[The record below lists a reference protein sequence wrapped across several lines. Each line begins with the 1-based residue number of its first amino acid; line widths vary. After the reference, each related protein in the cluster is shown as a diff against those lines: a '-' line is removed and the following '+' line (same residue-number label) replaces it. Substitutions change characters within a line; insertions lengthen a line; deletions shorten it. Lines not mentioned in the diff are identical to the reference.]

1 MEGETKTVI
10 EMEIISVEGQCVD
23 SNGENAADDAGPTD
37 ATSLQLPPKLMIN
50 SRAMDLCVVLY
61 CAIFTNQKR

>member
-1 MEGETKTVI
+1 LRRKLKARLTRLKFVEGETKTVI

-37 ATSLQLPPKLMIN
+37 ATNAPESTAATK
-50 SRAMDLCVVLY
+50 
-61 CAIFTNQKR
+61 TNDK